1 MVIGRFGH
9 RRAVEVDALRVNPGP
24 TRSGAVTTRVGGVIL
39 QPGVGGVITLF
50 VLLLVLLFAHVVY
63 GKRGTILKLVFPM
76 FSRLMR

>member
-1 MVIGRFGH
+1 
-9 RRAVEVDALRVNPGP
+9 VEVDALRVNPGP
-24 TRSGAVTTRVGGVIL
+24 TRSGAVTRVGGVIL
-39 QPGVGGVITLF
+39 QPGVGGVVTLF

>member
-1 MVIGRFGH
+1 LVIGRFGH
-9 RRAVEVDALRVNPGP
+9 RRAMEVDALRVSPGP
-24 TRSGAVTTRVGGVIL
+24 TRSGVETTRVGGVIL
-39 QPGVGGVITLF
+39 QSGVGGVVTLF